1 MENCSQI
8 DNITAK
14 PGEIVTVTAK
24 LTKGI
29 TGEPLANNEVD
40 FNDYNS
46 DFIGSNMT
54 NSYGEA
60 QIKYQV
66 PLQAKTYRVSAHFNA
81 EKEYS
86 CSDIAAYIVVA
97 DNTFIYNLNILNN
110 PNI

>member
-1 MENCSQI
+1 MQNDHLNLSAPILHVYNWKTVLKI

-29 TGEPLANNEVD
+29 TGEPLANKEVD

-60 QIKYQV
+60 
-66 PLQAKTYRVSAHFNA
+66 
-81 EKEYS
+81 
-86 CSDIAAYIVVA
+86 
-97 DNTFIYNLNILNN
+97 
-110 PNI
+110 

>member
-1 MENCSQI
+1 
-8 DNITAK
+8 
-14 PGEIVTVTAK
+14 VTITAK

-29 TGEPLANNEVD
+29 TGEPLANKEVD

-81 EKEYS
+81 KKS
-86 CSDIAAYIVVA
+86 TVVVILQHILLQQI
-97 DNTFIYNLNILNN
+97 TFTYNLDILNN